1 MNSGHSL
8 SAFWKL
14 EAPNMRSVHPPAP
27 DEKEH
32 LFLGERRQPRV
43 TWWHKGVTKIKREIR
58 MLRATG
64 ESWKEED
71 LAQ

>member
-1 MNSGHSL
+1 
-8 SAFWKL
+8 
-14 EAPNMRSVHPPAP
+14 MRSVHPLSPP
-27 DEKEH
+27 PKKRNIS
-32 LFLGERRQPRV
+32 FLERRQPRV
-43 TWWHKGVTKIKREIR
+43 TWWHKGVTKMKREIR